1 MTDLDDLT
9 SVYSAQ
15 VHAVRTQITKFGEA
29 YWDSMPNY
37 RTSAVEDM
45 ISAII
50 PRVTAGQLRI
60 ADLTSAYLARCAH
73 DIGWK
78 LVVPPLDKT
87 DILGA
92 RGVDPQTV
100 YRRPAV
106 DVYKALSDG
115 KPIEQAVSE
124 GRLRLTQLIGGDA
137 QLAKVRAARQ
147 VMRAYP
153 DAGLYYRRVLT
164 GRENCGLCVVA
175 STQRYYR
182 EELLPIHP
190 GCDCDVQPLP
200 PEAAGQQVIDE
211 DRLEQVHQIAAERLG
226 TADRGGRAPDYRKL
240 IRVEEHGEYG
250 SILIWAEPKPP
261 KQSGTADKA

>member
-9 SVYSAQ
+9 SVYSSQ

-37 RTSAVEDM
+37 RAGAVEEM
-45 ISAII
+45 IEALV

-60 ADLTSAYLARCAH
+60 ADLTRAYLARCAREL
-73 DIGWK
+73 GWK

-92 RGVDPQTV
+92 RGVDPRTV

-115 KPIEQAVSE
+115 KPVEQAVSE

-137 QLAKVRAARQ
+137 QLAKVRASRQ

-153 DAGLYYRRVLT
+153 DTGSYYRARELRPLRRRIDAALLQ
-164 GRENCGLCVVA
+164 GR
-175 STQRYYR
+175 S
-182 EELLPIHP
+182 
-190 GCDCDVQPLP
+190 
-200 PEAAGQQVIDE
+200 
-211 DRLEQVHQIAAERLG
+211 
-226 TADRGGRAPDYRKL
+226 APD
-240 IRVEEHGEYG
+240 
-250 SILIWAEPKPP
+250 P
-261 KQSGTADKA
+261 SGMRL